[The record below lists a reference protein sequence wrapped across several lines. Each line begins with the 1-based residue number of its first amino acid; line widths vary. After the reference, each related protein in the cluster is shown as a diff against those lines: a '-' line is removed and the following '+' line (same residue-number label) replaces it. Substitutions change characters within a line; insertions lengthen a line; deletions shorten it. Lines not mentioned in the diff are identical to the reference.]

1 MNVKNNGGNMEQMGS
16 TAETWESPLF
26 KKSRSIKTDMNRKQ
40 LTLIITAGYSG
51 NVVASKLLDLI
62 VNVKPSAKL

>member
-1 MNVKNNGGNMEQMGS
+1 MEQMGS